1 MKSRGRSPGVV
12 VYLLY
17 GEGLLVAPRSNWGHA
32 IAVILSRI
40 GEFNINNNKTTKAKF
55 DYIKVAEH
63 SFGSLWVYMSFA
75 K

>member
-17 GEGLLVAPRSNWGHA
+17 GEGLLVAPRSNWGYA
-32 IAVILSRI
+32 IAVILPRI
-40 GEFNINNNKTTKAKF
+40 GESNIDNKITKAKF
-55 DYIKVAEH
+55 DYIKVVEH
-63 SFGSLWVYMSFA
+63 SFGSLWVYMSLA